1 MEKLKEAINNEIKF
15 LKEDNTKLNQENLE
29 LLENKK
35 NIK

>member
-1 MEKLKEAINNEIKF
+1 MKKIKEAINNEIKF